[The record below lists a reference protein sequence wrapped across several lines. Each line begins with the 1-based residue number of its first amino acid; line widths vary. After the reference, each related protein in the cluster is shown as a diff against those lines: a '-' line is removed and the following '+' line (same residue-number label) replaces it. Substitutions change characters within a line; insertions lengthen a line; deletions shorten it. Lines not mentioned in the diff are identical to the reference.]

1 MRPSNIR
8 CQQSEQGVELAIL
21 GEITSYTAQD
31 IISAL
36 AFFKDQP
43 VIITMMSGGGDAFAS
58 LGLYDYMRDKDV
70 TVRVYG
76 IAASGAA
83 IISAGAR
90 RTEMAA
96 GAFLMIHNAYSVV
109 EGQGEDVLASINER
123 QVDIFSARTGMRKD
137 KVKKML
143 EAETFLTA
151 QQAKDM
157 GFADAVFDPLK
168 VAASLDKM
176 QPMEDIMKAT
186 PEVVEATP
194 ADVVVETP
202 VEEPQPEAEAEAVEA
217 ETEEV
222 IELEV
227 PVSITEAVQAAVRG
241 HVKAKV
247 NIAAKYG
254 EVVAALTDEVRAL
267 RAQLDEANAAVEAAE
282 AKAVD
287 SEADAAK
294 VIEAEAKA
302 AEAARQVEALKATPL
317 EQPVVS
323 DAQPTAVVP
332 GAPVRPGMNPAT
344 AHAERMAQTLER
356 LDRKIGINKN

>member
-8 CQQSEQGVELAIL
+8 CQQSADGVELAIL

-31 IISAL
+31 IITAL

-43 VIITMMSGGGDAFAS
+43 VTITMMSGGGDAFAS

-109 EGQGEDVLASINER
+109 EGQGDDVLASINER

-143 EAETFLTA
+143 DAETFLSA
-151 QQAKDM
+151 QEAKDM

-176 QPMEDIMKAT
+176 QPMEEIMKAT
-186 PEVVEATP
+186 DEVVEAAP
-194 ADVVVETP
+194 EVVVETP
-202 VEEPQPEAEAEAVEA
+202 AADPGDEQPEAEETVE
-217 ETEEV
+217 V
-222 IELEV
+222 EV
-227 PVSITEAVQAAVRG
+227 PVTAIEAMQAAVRG
-241 HVKAKV
+241 HIKARV
-247 NIAAKYG
+247 NVTAKYG

-282 AKAVD
+282 AKVAEAEVD
-287 SEADAAK
+287 SAK
-294 VIEAEAKA
+294 VAEAEAKA
-302 AEAARQVEALKATPL
+302 AEAAQQVEALKATPL

-332 GAPVRPGMNPAT
+332 GAPVKPTMNPAT
-344 AHAERMAQTLER
+344 AHAERMAQTLDR
-356 LDRKIGINKN
+356 LDRKIGIKKN

>member
-1 MRPSNIR
+1 
-8 CQQSEQGVELAIL
+8 
-21 GEITSYTAQD
+21 
-31 IISAL
+31 
-36 AFFKDQP
+36 
-43 VIITMMSGGGDAFAS
+43 
-58 LGLYDYMRDKDV
+58 
-70 TVRVYG
+70 
-76 IAASGAA
+76 
-83 IISAGAR
+83 
-90 RTEMAA
+90 
-96 GAFLMIHNAYSVV
+96 MIHNAYSVV

-176 QPMEDIMKAT
+176 QPMEEIMKAT
-186 PEVVEATP
+186 PEVVEPTP
-194 ADVVVETP
+194 EVVEETP
-202 VEEPQPEAEAEAVEA
+202 VDEQQPEA
-217 ETEEV
+217 EEV

-254 EVVAALTDEVRAL
+254 EIVAALTDEVRAL

-282 AKAVD
+282 TKVAEAEVD
-287 SEADAAK
+287 SGK
-294 VIEAEAKA
+294 VAEAEAKA
-302 AEAARQVEALKATPL
+302 AEAVQQVEALKATPL

-323 DAQPTAVVP
+323 DAQPAAVVP
-332 GAPVRPGMNPAT
+332 GAPMKPAMT
-344 AHAERMAQTLER
+344 TANAHAERMAQTLER

>member
-1 MRPSNIR
+1 LRVTFVVMRPSNIR
-8 CQQSEQGVELAIL
+8 CQQSADGVELAIL

-43 VIITMMSGGGDAFAS
+43 VTITMMSGGGDAFAS

-109 EGQGEDVLASINER
+109 EGQGADVLASINER

-176 QPMEDIMKAT
+176 QPMEEIIKAT
-186 PEVVEATP
+186 EEVVEAAP
-194 ADVVVETP
+194 EVVETP
-202 VEEPQPEAEAEAVEA
+202 VADPGDEQA
-217 ETEEV
+217 EEV
-222 IELEV
+222 VEVEV
-227 PVSITEAVQAAVRG
+227 PVTTIEAMQAAVRG
-241 HVKAKV
+241 HIKAKV
-247 NIAAKYG
+247 NVAARYG
-254 EVVAALTDEVRAL
+254 EIVAALTDEVRTL
-267 RAQLDEANAAVEAAE
+267 RAQLDEANGAVEAAE
-282 AKAVD
+282 AKAAEA
-287 SEADAAK
+287 SADAAK
-294 VIEAEAKA
+294 VAEAEAKA
-302 AEAARQVEALKATPL
+302 AEAAQQVEALKATPL
-317 EQPVVS
+317 QPPVVS

-332 GAPVRPGMNPAT
+332 AAPPKPTMNAAT
-344 AHAERMAQTLER
+344 AHAERMAQTLDR
-356 LDRKIGINKN
+356 LDRKIGIKKN